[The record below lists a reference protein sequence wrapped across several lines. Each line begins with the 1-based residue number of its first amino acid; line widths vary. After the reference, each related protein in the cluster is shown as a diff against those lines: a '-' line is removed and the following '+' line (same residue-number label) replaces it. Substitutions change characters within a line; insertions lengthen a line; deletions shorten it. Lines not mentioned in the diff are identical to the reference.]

1 MKHALLALFLF
12 SLTATAY
19 PQKIKSDTTYRTSAD
34 TLVLKQSKFLSAD
47 SEKIRYDSAFVWNDR
62 RSLSE
67 ISAELPG
74 FYIFRFN
81 NFGRN
86 TINFNGSQEKEVGI
100 FRDGIQINDVF
111 FGGFDAASISVN
123 DIESVE
129 EISAVS
135 SFVYGINSG
144 AKSINVVTKDKIQS
158 KPFSQFRYSQDRFS
172 SLFADVF
179 FSLPLTKKYNLT
191 MGITKHSIDG
201 RYSNSQFDVWNGRSR
216 FNMFLSKKVNLRA
229 DFYYNKIARG
239 LNEGLQRDT
248 SISVLED
255 EDALVNNPYA
265 NEENEQLFFGVA
277 LTGRFFGKN
286 SLTKINVYSSNSIRS
301 YRNEISDSS
310 LVKAGFGPSER
321 VHYISNSIQLSQEGN
336 VRFSNV
342 LNLKIFGLLNAYQNL
357 YDKQVTYDKERVQF
371 SFKADLNHKV
381 FRLSVFGSNPL
392 SDVTIENLNKG
403 VEASAVPLKSKNT
416 ELKIFAGINE
426 TTTPAYSYDPFTIR
440 KTYIEAGF
448 GFSYNSAVSLKQTF
462 YRSSPSFFEGMMSSY
477 YNQTYNGLNTDLSVT
492 AYNIFAD
499 ITYGYTESL
508 LFPQHNLI
516 FDLSYRNFLFKKKLN
531 LHSGFR
537 GSYVRRRDS
546 DLIYDQRKNEFASG
560 EVASYNKDEFNLDF
574 YVGARIGRANVNLT
588 LANILNSFTY
598 GAYLYPSD
606 NRGGFINSISRFTIV
621 WDFID

>member
-19 PQKIKSDTTYRTSAD
+19 SQKVKFDTTYRTTAD
-34 TLVLKQSKFLSAD
+34 TLVLKQSKFIYAD
-47 SEKIRYDSAFVWNDR
+47 SEKIRYDSAFVWDDR

-144 AKSINVVTKDKIQS
+144 AKSINLVTKDKIQS
-158 KPFSQFRYSQDRFS
+158 KPFSQFRYSQDRFN

-179 FSLPLTKKYNLT
+179 FSLPFTKKYNLT
-191 MGITKHSIDG
+191 MGITKHSVDG
-201 RYSNSQFDVWNGRSR
+201 RYLNSQFEVWNGRSR
-216 FNMFLSKKVNLRA
+216 FNMFFTKNLNLRA
-229 DFYYNKIARG
+229 DFYYNKIERG
-239 LNEGLQRDT
+239 LNEGLQRDS
-248 SISVLED
+248 SISELED
-255 EDALVNNPYA
+255 EDALVNNPYS
-265 NEENEQLFFGVA
+265 NEEIEQLFFGA
-277 LTGRFFGKN
+277 TMTGRFFGKT
-286 SLTKINVYSSNSIRS
+286 SLTKLTINSSNSIRD
-301 YRNEISDSS
+301 YRNEIADSS
-310 LVKAGFGPSER
+310 LVKAGFGPSEK

-342 LNLKIFGLLNAYQNL
+342 LNLTLFGLVTAYQNL
-357 YDKQVTYDKERVQF
+357 YDRQVTYDKERVQF
-371 SFKADLNHKV
+371 SFKADMNHKI
-381 FRLSVFGSNPL
+381 FSLSVFASNPL

-403 VEASAVPLKSKNT
+403 VEASAAPLKNKNT
-416 ELKIFAGINE
+416 MLKIFAGINE
-426 TTTPAYSYDPFTIR
+426 TTTSACSYDPFTIR

-462 YRSSPSFFEGMMSSY
+462 YRSSPSYFENASTSY
-477 YNQTYNGLNTDLSVT
+477 INQTYNGLNTELNAN

-499 ITYGYTESL
+499 IIYGYTESL
-508 LFPQHNLI
+508 LFPQHNLV

-537 GSYVRRRDS
+537 GSYVRRRDK
-546 DLIYDQRKNEFASG
+546 DLIYDQRKNDFTSE
-560 EVASYNKDEFNLDF
+560 EVFSYNRDEFNVDF
-574 YVGARIGRANVNLT
+574 YIGARIGRANVNLT
-588 LANILNSFTY
+588 LANILNTFTY